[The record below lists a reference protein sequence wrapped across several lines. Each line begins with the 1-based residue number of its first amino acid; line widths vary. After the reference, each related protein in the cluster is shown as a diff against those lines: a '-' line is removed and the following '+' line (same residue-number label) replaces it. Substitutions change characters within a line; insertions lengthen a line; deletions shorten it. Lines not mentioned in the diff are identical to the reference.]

1 MSSSACDVN
10 GSRRRHFCRL
20 QGKLD
25 GMSYV
30 TFALLHVPLSCY
42 NAMGICTIGD

>member
-1 MSSSACDVN
+1 MSSSACDIN
-10 GSRRRHFCRL
+10 GSLRYFCRL
-20 QGKLD
+20 QQKLG

-30 TFALLHVPLSCY
+30 TFALLHAPLSCY